1 MARKGWAS
9 QCPLRSES
17 GQSAAS
23 SRPDV
28 KCVFRDADTLCGK
41 LSNARFWR
49 VFASLSGLCLGNLGW
64 GKALSVAL
72 VWLAGMFAP
81 LVAKTL
87 FELPNWVA
95 MTWMIVWALLGYIFA
110 PYGMWKHH
118 RTQIASPVQREQKY
132 PPTETRD
139 VPDAPARRTGD

>member
-1 MARKGWAS
+1 MRDFGEY
-9 QCPLRSES
+9 LR
-17 GQSAAS
+17 AYRAY
-23 SRPDV
+23 V
-28 KCVFRDADTLCGK
+28 LA
-41 LSNARFWR
+41 
-49 VFASLSGLCLGNLGW
+49 NLGW

-72 VWLAGMFAP
+72 VFAP

-118 RTQIASPVQREQKY
+118 RAQIASPGQRDRK
-132 PPTETRD
+132 
-139 VPDAPARRTGD
+139 